1 MSGLVWRMH
10 ARPPPSVWLKIPGG
24 SILALTQQRGA
35 LGWKTTFACS
45 VSAGVPAR
53 DASDLWCGAFG
64 HDKNCTTTNA
74 AVLVLKVAVIYAS
87 LMLS

>member
-1 MSGLVWRMH
+1 MH
-10 ARPPPSVWLKIPGG
+10 ARPPPSVWLKIPPAAAF
-24 SILALTQQRGA
+24 SLSRSSA